1 MPLVVRPQH
10 PASAQS
16 GTSGYSGWS
25 GTGFSGPPGPSGQS
39 GYSGPAGGPSGVS
52 GFSGYSGADGQ
63 GTSGTSGYSGADGQG
78 TSGTSGYSGD
88 SVSGVSGYSGASVV
102 GLSGSS
108 GTSGTSGFSGYSGA
122 DGQGTSGTSGYSGDS
137 GSAGDSG
144 VSGYSGLIGGGMT
157 WVYKNAAY
165 VAVDHEGILADT
177 SVNPWT
183 LTLPVAPAYGDSV
196 GIIDQLGT
204 FDANN
209 LTVDGNGAN
218 IQGVFEPLICDIQ
231 NMNIELV
238 YTGATDGWKVRTFPG
253 YVSGVSGYSGPSGYS
268 GHSGLS
274 GPSGV
279 SGPTGTVGLA
289 TFLIPLASEATAT
302 NFATLSFR
310 NYRVMLDFDAA
321 TAESICWTRY
331 MPGDYSGDGVI
342 VTMVWTGKTADSGN
356 VVWNVAFER
365 LAEND
370 LDVDGDSFAT
380 AKTVTGAALTSGKL
394 TYSEITFANSEIDGV
409 LADES
414 FRLKVTRNTADGA
427 DTMAGD
433 AQLLLVQIQDA
444 G

>member
-52 GFSGYSGADGQ
+52 GFSGYSGADGQGTSGTSGYSGADGQ

-253 YVSGVSGYSGPSGYS
+253 YVSGISGYSGDSGYSGYSGDSTSGYSGYSSASGVSGYSGPAGGASGYS
-268 GHSGLS
+268 GYSGLNPGTYTWVIS
-274 GPSGV
+274 NPVVGGFPGPR
-279 SGPTGTVGLA
+279 LK
-289 TFLIPLASEATAT
+289 
-302 NFATLSFR
+302 
-310 NYRVMLDFDAA
+310 
-321 TAESICWTRY
+321 
-331 MPGDYSGDGVI
+331 
-342 VTMVWTGKTADSGN
+342 TGKTALRVDSYTTAATN
-356 VVWNVAFER
+356 M
-365 LAEND
+365 
-370 LDVDGDSFAT
+370 SFDIEDRT
-380 AKTVTGAALTSGKL
+380 AIGVSGVKVMASTMTAGVTGATTTAFSAASMSADHWLWIQVTSVSGACGIGV
-394 TYSEITFANSEIDGV
+394 IT
-409 LADES
+409 LA
-414 FRLKVTRNTADGA
+414 
-427 DTMAGD
+427 
-433 AQLLLVQIQDA
+433 VQ
-444 G
+444 